1 MFDKFKGFYR
11 LSIEERREI
20 LRNENIDLNLEE
32 IELSSENANVMI
44 ENYIFNYDL
53 PLGIAFNFEIDGEK
67 ILIPMAVEEPSVIAA
82 ASNGAK
88 ILENITTELKQKA
101 VVGQVVIANVKNFD
115 KTFEKIKDLKK
126 YFLNLA
132 NKHFTSMIKRGGG
145 IKDIWFKSFKKE
157 GYITI
162 YVSVDTCDAM
172 GANSI
177 NTFLEILGEKIF
189 EKFDNKPI
197 LKILSN
203 NARKSVV
210 KAFTKTPVEKLDK
223 DKNIAIEI
231 AKRIEEAT
239 NYANVDPYRAVTHNK
254 GIMNGVDA
262 VCLATGNDWR
272 ALEASVH
279 AFASRNGQY
288 RSLTSWKYDS
298 KTEMLIG
305 EIEIPMPVATVG
317 GTLSVNNAS
326 RWSLKLMKNPEAKKL
341 AKIMASVGLVQNFA
355 ALRALVTDGIQ
366 KGHMSLH
373 ARSVA
378 KQVGANEN
386 EINEVVNRLKK
397 SVKINEKNAEKILED
412 IRGEDERN

>member
-11 LSIEERREI
+11 LSIDERREI
-20 LRNENIDLNLEE
+20 LKSEGISLNVDE
-32 IELSSENANVMI
+32 IELSSENANVMV
-44 ENYIFNYDL
+44 ENYIFNYNL
-53 PLGIAFNFEIDGEK
+53 PLGIAFNFEINGEK

-101 VVGQVVIANVKNFD
+101 VVGQVVLANVQNFD
-115 KTFEKIKDLKK
+115 ETFQKLKDLKNE
-126 YFLNLA
+126 FIDLA
-132 NKHFTSMIKRGGG
+132 NKHFVSMTKRGGG
-145 IKDIWFKSFKKE
+145 VKDIWFKSFNE
-157 GYITI
+157 RYITI

-177 NTFLEILGEKIF
+177 NTFLEILGDKIF
-189 EKFDNKPI
+189 EQFNNKPI

-203 NARKSVV
+203 NATESVV
-210 KAFTKTPVEKLDK
+210 KAFTKTPVEKLNK

-231 AKRIEEAT
+231 AKRIEEST
-239 NYANVDPYRAVTHNK
+239 NYANIDPYRAVTHNK
-254 GIMNGVDA
+254 GVMNGVDA

-298 KTEMLIG
+298 EEQILLGK
-305 EIEIPMPVATVG
+305 IEIPMPVATVG
-317 GTLSVNNAS
+317 GTLSVNSAS
-326 RWSLKLMKNPEAKKL
+326 KWAFKLMKNPDAKKL
-341 AKIMASVGLVQNFA
+341 AQIMASVGLVQNFA

-386 EINEVVNRLKK
+386 EIDEVVKKLKK
-397 SVKINEKNAEKILED
+397 ATKINEKEAEEILRY
-412 IRGEDERN
+412 IRNKR